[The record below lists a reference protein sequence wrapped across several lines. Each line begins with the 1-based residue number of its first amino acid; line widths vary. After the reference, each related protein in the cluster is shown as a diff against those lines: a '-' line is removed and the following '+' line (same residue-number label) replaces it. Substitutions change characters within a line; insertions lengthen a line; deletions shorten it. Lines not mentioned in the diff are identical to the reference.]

1 MSRILFAWE
10 LGAGV
15 GHLSAFRQVAE
26 VLLRRGHQLTA
37 AVRDLAGA
45 AMVFEGLPMRILA
58 APACSR
64 NYGGLADPP
73 LSYAEILMRYGYIDA
88 AMLGAL
94 RRGWQDLLE
103 LTTTELLVADH
114 APTALLAARGS
125 GIRRCTF
132 GNAFSV
138 PPELSPSPNMR
149 DWLAV
154 PRERLAAS
162 DKAVVDTINAAL
174 PSGHAPLTAVHQ
186 LFEGSHRLFV
196 GIPELDPYGPREP
209 ANYLGL
215 LAGRSGSDRVQWPA
229 GEGPRLFAYL
239 RQDYPHIDGC
249 LAALSASGA
258 RCVVNLVSGRPELV
272 ARHRGPRLSFTAGH
286 VDMPA
291 TAAECDV
298 VVCHSGL
305 GTVAAALRAG
315 KPLLLLPA
323 QLEQYL
329 LARNVE
335 KLGAGLTLHPE
346 TAAPDFAGSIR
357 RLLDEPA
364 YAQKALALGQC
375 HGSEPAAV
383 LVERAAQRIET
394 AATGFSA

>member
-1 MSRILFAWE
+1 VSRILFAWE

-26 VLLRRGHQLTA
+26 VLLRRGHELTA

-45 AMVFEGLPMRILA
+45 AMVFEGLPVRIIP

-88 AMLGAL
+88 AMLAAL
-94 RRGWQDLLE
+94 LRGWRGLLDLTAAE
-103 LTTTELLVADH
+103 LVVADH
-114 APTALLAARGS
+114 APTALLVARDS
-125 GIRRCTF
+125 AVRRCTF
-132 GNAFSV
+132 GNPFSV
-138 PPELSPSPNMR
+138 PPEESPSPNMR
-149 DWLAV
+149 DWLNV
-154 PRERLAAS
+154 PPERLAGS
-162 DKAVVDTINAAL
+162 DKAVIDTINAAL
-174 PSGHAPLTAVHQ
+174 PSGHVPLTAVHQ
-186 LFEGSHRLFV
+186 LFEGSRRMFV
-196 GIPELDPYGPREP
+196 GIPELDPFGPRER
-209 ANYLGL
+209 ADYLGL
-215 LAGRSGSDRVQWPA
+215 LAGRSGSDRVHWPQ
-229 GEGPRLFAYL
+229 GDGPRLFAYL
-239 RQDYPHIDGC
+239 RQNYPHIDAC
-249 LAALSASGA
+249 VAALAACGA
-258 RCVVNLVSGRPELV
+258 RCVINLVDGQPELL

-286 VDMPA
+286 VDLLA

-305 GTVAAALRAG
+305 GTVTASLRAG

-346 TAAPDFAGSIR
+346 TAAPDFAGALR
-357 RLLDEPA
+357 RLLNEPA
-364 YAQKALALGQC
+364 FAQGARALAQS
-375 HGSEPAAV
+375 HGSEPTAV
-383 LVERAAQRIET
+383 LTERAAQCVEAV
-394 AATGFSA
+394 AAGAAE

>member
-15 GHLSAFRQVAE
+15 GHLSAFRQIAE
-26 VLLRRGHQLTA
+26 VLLRRGHDLTA

-45 AMVFEGLPMRILA
+45 AMVFEGLPVRILP

-73 LSYAEILMRYGYIDA
+73 LSYSEILMRYGYIDA
-88 AMLGAL
+88 PMLGAL
-94 RRGWQDLLE
+94 LRGWQGLLE
-103 LTTTELLVADH
+103 LAAAELLIADH

-125 GIRRCTF
+125 GVRRCTF

-138 PPELSPSPNMR
+138 PPEVSPSPNMR

-154 PRERLAAS
+154 SRERLATS
-162 DKAVVDTINAAL
+162 DEAVIGTINAAL
-174 PSGHAPLTAVHQ
+174 PSGDAPMTAVHQ
-186 LFEGSHRLFV
+186 LFEGSRRLFV

-215 LAGRSGSDRVQWPA
+215 LAGRSGSNRVQWPE
-229 GEGPRLFAYL
+229 GDGPRLFAYL
-239 RQDYPHIDGC
+239 RQEYPHIDSC
-249 LAALSASGA
+249 LAALSGCGA
-258 RCVVNLVSGRPELV
+258 RCVVNLVGGRPDQV

-286 VDMPA
+286 VDMLA
-291 TAAECDV
+291 TAAECDA

-305 GTVAAALRAG
+305 GTVTATLRAG

-335 KLGAGLTLHPE
+335 KLGAGLTVHPE
-346 TAAPDFAGSIR
+346 TAAPDFAGSLR
-357 RLLDEPA
+357 RLLDESVYTQRA
-364 YAQKALALGQC
+364 EALAQR
-375 HGSEPAAV
+375 HGSESTAD
-383 LVERAAQRIET
+383 LVEHAALRIE
-394 AATGFSA
+394 SAGAELPG

>member
-15 GHLSAFRQVAE
+15 GHLSAFRQIAE
-26 VLLRRGHQLTA
+26 VLIRRGHELTA

-45 AMVFEGLPMRILA
+45 AMVFEGLPVRLLP

-73 LSYAEILMRYGYIDA
+73 LNYAEILMRYGYIDA
-88 AMLGAL
+88 AMLAAL
-94 RRGWQDLLE
+94 LRSWRDLLD
-103 LTTTELLVADH
+103 LAAAELLIADH
-114 APTALLAARGS
+114 APTALLAARAS
-125 GIRRCTF
+125 GVRRCTF

-138 PPELSPSPNMR
+138 PPEVSPSPNMR

-154 PRERLAAS
+154 PPERLAGS
-162 DKAVVDTINAAL
+162 DKTVVNTINAAL
-174 PSGHAPLTAVHQ
+174 SSDDQPLTEVHQ

-196 GIPELDPYGPREP
+196 GIPELDPYGPREA

-215 LAGRSGSDRVQWPA
+215 IAGRSGNRRVEWPE
-229 GEGPRLFAYL
+229 GDGPRLFAYL

-249 LAALSASGA
+249 LAALSACGA
-258 RCVVNLVSGRPELV
+258 RCVVNLAGGRPDLI
-272 ARHRGPRLSFTAGH
+272 AKHRGPRLLFTAGH

-291 TAAECDV
+291 TAAECDA

-305 GTVAAALRAG
+305 GTVTATLPAG

-323 QLEQYL
+323 ELEQYL
-329 LARNVE
+329 LARNVGN
-335 KLGAGLTLHPE
+335 LGAGLTVHPE
-346 TAAPDFAGSIR
+346 TAAPDFTGALR

-364 YAQKALALGQC
+364 FAQGAHALARR
-375 HGSEPAAV
+375 HSSEPAAV
-383 LVERAAQRIET
+383 LTERAAQRIE
-394 AATGFSA
+394 AAAAGPAA

>member
-1 MSRILFAWE
+1 MSRMLFAWE

-15 GHLSAFRQVAE
+15 GHLSAFRQIAE
-26 VLLRRGHQLTA
+26 VLIRRGHELTA

-45 AMVFEGLPMRILA
+45 AMVFEGLPVRLLP

-73 LSYAEILMRYGYIDA
+73 LNYAEILMRYGYIDA
-88 AMLGAL
+88 AMLSAL
-94 RRGWQDLLE
+94 LRGWQDLLE
-103 LTTTELLVADH
+103 LAAAELLIADH
-114 APTALLAARGS
+114 APTALLAARAS

-138 PPELSPSPNMR
+138 PPEMSPSPNMR

-154 PRERLAAS
+154 PPERLAGS
-162 DKAVVDTINAAL
+162 DRLVTDTINAARSAH
-174 PSGHAPLTAVHQ
+174 PPLTAVHQ

-196 GIPELDPYGPREP
+196 GIPELDPYGPREA

-215 LAGRSGSDRVQWPA
+215 LAGRSGSRRVEWPE
-229 GEGPRLFAYL
+229 GDGPRLFAYL

-249 LAALSASGA
+249 LAALSACGA
-258 RCVVNLVSGRPELV
+258 RCVVNLSGGRPDLL
-272 ARHRGPRLSFTAGH
+272 AKHSGPRLSFTAGH

-291 TAAECDV
+291 TAAECDA

-305 GTVAAALRAG
+305 GTVTATLRAG

-329 LARNVE
+329 LARNVG
-335 KLGAGLTLHPE
+335 KLGAGLTVHPE
-346 TAAPDFAGSIR
+346 TAAPDFTGALR

-364 YAQKALALGQC
+364 FAQGAHALARR

-383 LVERAAQRIET
+383 LTERAVQRIEAAAAGT
-394 AATGFSA
+394 AA

>member
-15 GHLSAFRQVAE
+15 GHLSAFRQIAE
-26 VLLRRGHQLTA
+26 VLLRRGHELTA

-45 AMVFEGLPMRILA
+45 AMVFEGLPVRILA

-94 RRGWQDLLE
+94 LRGWRGLLE
-103 LTTTELLVADH
+103 LTAAELVVADH

-125 GIRRCTF
+125 GVSRCTF

-138 PPELSPSPNMR
+138 PPEVSPSPNMR

-154 PRERLAAS
+154 PPERLAGS
-162 DKAVVDTINAAL
+162 DESVVRTINAAL
-174 PSGHAPLTAVHQ
+174 PSGQVPLTAVHQ
-186 LFEGSHRLFV
+186 LFEGSCRLFV
-196 GIPELDPYGPREP
+196 GIPELDPYGPREA

-215 LAGRSGSDRVQWPA
+215 LPGRSGEARVQWPA
-229 GEGPRLFAYL
+229 GDGPRLFAYL
-239 RQDYPHIDGC
+239 RQDYPHIEAC
-249 LAALSASGA
+249 LAALTACGA
-258 RCVVNLVSGRPELV
+258 RCVVNLATGRPETM
-272 ARHRGPRLSFTAGH
+272 ARYRGPQLSFTSGH
-286 VDMPA
+286 IDMLA

-305 GTVAAALRAG
+305 GTVTAALHAG

-323 QLEQYL
+323 QLEQFL

-335 KLGAGLTLHPE
+335 KLGAGLTVHPE
-346 TAAPDFAGSIR
+346 TASPDFVGALR
-357 RLLDEPA
+357 RLLHEPA
-364 YAQKALALGQC
+364 YVQGARALAQL
-375 HGSEPAAV
+375 HGNEPVEV
-383 LVERAAQRIET
+383 LIERATQRIEN
-394 AATGFSA
+394 AVPERVA